1 MRNFTITIYYNNGKK
16 KTIEGAVFY
25 KYTDSFLKISMKDH
39 KSLLF
44 PYGNVNY
51 IEIVD
56 NKEDETND

>member
-16 KTIEGAVFY
+16 KTIEDAAYY
-25 KYTDSFLKISMKDH
+25 KYTDSFLKIGMKDR

-44 PYGNVNY
+44 PYVNVNY

-56 NKEDETND
+56 NKENEPND